1 MVKELKRVSNL
12 WLKKHHGLSN
22 FERQDGY
29 ADFSLSESNLEQV
42 KRYIANQEQHHRK
55 ISFQDELRA
64 LLQRHRI
71 NGTND
76 RSGTDA
82 TASRLVSCSFI
93 RLQPLCG

>member
-1 MVKELKRVSNL
+1 MSNL

-22 FERQDGY
+22 FKRQDGY